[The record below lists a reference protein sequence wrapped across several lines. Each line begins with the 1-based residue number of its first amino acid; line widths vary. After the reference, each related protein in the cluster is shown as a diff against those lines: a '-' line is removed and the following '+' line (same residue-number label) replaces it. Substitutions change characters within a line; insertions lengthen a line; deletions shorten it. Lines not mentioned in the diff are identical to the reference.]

1 MRQGISNAKAYAAKL
16 SVNSK
21 EFRTGTQNG
30 KNGDDE
36 QVAEETA
43 TNGNYLTLINR
54 FTTVCITVVSGC

>member
-36 QVAEETA
+36 QVAKKRQQQLA
-43 TNGNYLTLINR
+43 TIWHWSTDLQQY
-54 FTTVCITVVSGC
+54 V